1 MRSLESK
8 TKYTGLGVAL
18 VTPYASDLSVDHNAL
33 RSIVEN
39 CIDNQVQFLV
49 ALGSTGE
56 AGLLTDIEQSETLQ
70 TIIEANA
77 GRLPVVAG
85 HFADMATEKVI
96 QKIKNS
102 NLEGVDA
109 IMIAAPAYVK
119 PSQQG
124 LFEHYMA
131 IANECPLPIIIYN
144 VPGRTKCNLEWSTT
158 IKLAEASRKFIGI
171 KEASGDIH
179 QMVEILKRRPQ
190 NFFVTSGDDDL
201 CLAVM
206 AHGGEGLI
214 SVVGNALPKETS
226 LMIDHALH
234 QRYDEAS
241 KIQYELFEI
250 YEHIYAEGNPTGVK
264 AAMEILGHCPRS
276 LRLPLVALSDD
287 TYAQLKDSLARMQGL
302 IA

>member
-1 MRSLESK
+1 MRSLETHK
-8 TKYTGLGVAL
+8 NYTGLGVAL
-18 VTPYASDLSVDHNAL
+18 VTPYSPDLTVDHNAL
-33 RSIVEN
+33 KGIVHN
-39 CIDNQVQFLV
+39 CIENQVQFLV

-56 AGLLTDIEQSETLQ
+56 AGLLSKEEQAETLR
-70 TIIEANA
+70 TIIQTND
-77 GRLPVVAG
+77 GKLPIVAG

-96 QKIKNS
+96 QNIKEAD
-102 NLEGVDA
+102 LDGVDA
-109 IMIAAPAYVK
+109 LMIAAPAYVK

-124 LFEHYMA
+124 LYEHYMA
-131 IANECPLPIIIYN
+131 IEKECPLPIIIYN
-144 VPGRTKCNLEWSTT
+144 VPGRTKCNLEWRTT
-158 IKLAEASRKFIGI
+158 IRLAEASRKFIGI

-190 NFFVTSGDDDL
+190 HFFVTSGDDDL

-226 LMIDHALH
+226 LMIDHALN
-234 QRYDEAS
+234 QRFDEAS
-241 KIQYELFEI
+241 KIQYDLFEI

-264 AAMEILGHCPRS
+264 AAMEILGHCPKT
-276 LRLPLVALSDD
+276 LRLPLVSLSDQ
-287 TYAQLKDSLARMQGL
+287 TYSLLKDALARMQGL